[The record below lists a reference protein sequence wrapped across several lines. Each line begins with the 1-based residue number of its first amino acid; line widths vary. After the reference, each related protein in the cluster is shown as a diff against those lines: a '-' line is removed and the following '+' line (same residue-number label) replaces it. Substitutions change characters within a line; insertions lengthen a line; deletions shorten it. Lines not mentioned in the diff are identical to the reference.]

1 MQTSMKEEIRIT
13 SDCHWEGMSWDEL
26 KKKLE
31 TDPEYKANLEVA
43 RRIINNYE
51 AVVNYYIG
59 PMSALLVEKINRI
72 MGENFYA
79 DFYLFLSS
87 PFVNNI
93 PEWHKISLYEAK
105 DCNLQS
111 YTSLITCRHFYKLAK
126 KEKKKKNNEVD
137 LLEYKDYESLLL
149 CDQAEDDG
157 ESLTQAR
164 MRKAFAQLSEKDKL
178 VLTCLVIKKMPAI
191 DAYPMVEDMIH
202 PLAKNGMT
210 SDQVKSNWSVKQ
222 RQDAMSLMKGRA
234 LNHLLIKY
242 NEQKN

>member
-1 MQTSMKEEIRIT
+1 M
-13 SDCHWEGMSWDEL
+13 
-26 KKKLE
+26 
-31 TDPEYKANLEVA
+31 
-43 RRIINNYE
+43 
-51 AVVNYYIG
+51 
-59 PMSALLVEKINRI
+59 
-72 MGENFYA
+72 
-79 DFYLFLSS
+79 
-87 PFVNNI
+87 
-93 PEWHKISLYEAK
+93 
-105 DCNLQS
+105 
-111 YTSLITCRHFYKLAK
+111 
-126 KEKKKKNNEVD
+126 
-137 LLEYKDYESLLL
+137 LEYKDYESLLL